1 MSVGVALLLLAAS
14 VAGLLGAIALVRRS
28 GRAYR
33 WNAEVS
39 RKAVHIAIGVYAMFL
54 PLLFDAAW
62 PVVLLILV
70 ALAIMLALRSPASR
84 RHGLGAT
91 IHSVER
97 RSFGDIWLA
106 LAIGFVFLH
115 SGGSYILYA
124 LPVAIIALSDAAAAL
139 LGSSYGRARFAIE
152 DGVKSW
158 EGVVA
163 FFAVT
168 LIISMTMLLLLT
180 DIPRLNVVVLSL
192 AVAAFAATVEAVSW
206 RGLDNLFVPIGTHL
220 FLLGYLYADPLA
232 LAGLAAGFFA
242 AVVAIVLLTPRLGL
256 SDHASRAFVI
266 ATFLFLGTAG
276 FYGTLL
282 PMLVMAAHLVARS
295 RAPCRS
301 AHADLDFI
309 ATLAAT
315 GLIWFFI
322 GETVGPSAINLYNL
336 ALSGVLLGYLL
347 IAARVGAVPS
357 VLAGAGVF
365 GLYLLLVR
373 FGPERA
379 EWVDHLP
386 ALAAASLLLVALAPI
401 VRADWFGRW
410 RAPRMAALASLVP
423 LGAYLSQTVIA

>member
-1 MSVGVALLLLAAS
+1 MSGGAALALLIAS
-14 VAGLLGAIALVRRS
+14 VAALMGAIALVRGLGAR
-28 GRAYR
+28 YR
-33 WNAEVS
+33 WNAEVN
-39 RKAVHIAIGVYAMFL
+39 RKAVHIAIGLYAIFL

-62 PVVLLILV
+62 PVILLILI
-70 ALAIMLALRSPASR
+70 ALVLMAALRMPASR
-84 RHGLGAT
+84 ATGLGAA

-97 RSFGDIWLA
+97 RSYGDIWLA

-115 SGGSYILYA
+115 AGDSYILYA
-124 LPVAIIALSDAAAAL
+124 LPIAVIALSDAAAAL
-139 LGSSYGRARFAIE
+139 LGSSYGRARFVIE

-158 EGVVA
+158 EGVVV

-168 LIISMTMLLLLT
+168 MIIAMVMLLLLT
-180 DIPRLNVVVLSL
+180 DIPRLNVIVLAL

-220 FLLGYLYADPLA
+220 FLIGYLYADPWS
-232 LAGLAAGFFA
+232 LAGLAVAFFA
-242 AVVAIVLLTPRLGL
+242 AVLAVVLLTPRLGL
-256 SDHASRAFVI
+256 SDHASRSYVI
-266 ATFLFLGTAG
+266 ATFLFLGVAG

-282 PMLVMAAHLVARS
+282 PMLIMAAHLVARS

-309 ATLAAT
+309 ATLCAT
-315 GLIWFFI
+315 GLIWYFI

-336 ALSGVLLGYLL
+336 ALAGVLLGYLL
-347 IAARVGAVPS
+347 IIADVRTLLLVPFAAGI
-357 VLAGAGVF
+357 F

-379 EWVDHLP
+379 EWVRHLAP
-386 ALAAASLLLVALAPI
+386 LAAASLAVVALTLAS
-401 VRADWFGRW
+401 RADWFGRW
-410 RAPRMAALASLVP
+410 RAPRIATVASLVP